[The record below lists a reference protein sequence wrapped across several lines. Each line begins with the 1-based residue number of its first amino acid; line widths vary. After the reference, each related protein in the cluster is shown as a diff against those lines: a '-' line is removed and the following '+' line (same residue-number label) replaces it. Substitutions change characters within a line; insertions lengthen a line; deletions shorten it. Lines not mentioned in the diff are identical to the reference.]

1 VPWGKIYRDMFSGFE
16 VMVVHVVVFWLV
28 TPCNIRIQII
38 RNGTFSRRSEWWRG
52 LRLWSVAA
60 RVLVLGARIPAGA

>member
-1 VPWGKIYRDMFSGFE
+1 MPWGKIYRDMFSGFE

-38 RNGTFSRRSEWWRG
+38 RNGTSSADQSG
-52 LRLWSVAA
+52 
-60 RVLVLGARIPAGA
+60 GAV